1 MAKRNYKVGQ
11 NRYQMAILPPSIDEY
26 ISEHNPVRAIEAYVE
41 TLTLADLNLKNS
53 ESGLTAGQ
61 PAFHPTLLIKL
72 YLYGYMNRIH
82 SSRRL
87 EREATRNLEVIW
99 LVGNLTP
106 SYKTIANFRKDNSEA
121 LKAINKDFILLCR
134 QLNLFKGEEVAV
146 DGSFFKADARKD
158 SIYTDKK
165 LEQQLAEL
173 DKKIEAYQQQLA
185 EQDALDDKNR
195 LESLVDDK
203 DLSQKIERLK
213 KQQAQKKELQ
223 DRLKASSETQIS
235 TVDPDARLL
244 SKRGETTA
252 GYNVQIAVDSQHK
265 LIVAVDVTQDGNDT
279 QLLMPMLEK
288 AQEVLQSD
296 QMIGL
301 ADSGYYSGEQIKQAK
316 EKGVE
321 IYVPIPQTR
330 GPKVEEGRFTRD
342 QFIYDTEKDSY
353 VCPQGEKIAR
363 CGKLQKRNGRYTYT
377 YKSKRSVCKTC
388 PLRAQ
393 CLTEKGATKKIDRW
407 AHENLV
413 DQHRAHMKGSA
424 EKMKNRSSYVEHPF
438 GTLKHRAGKRHFLMR
453 GLEKCQGEFSL
464 MALCYNFTRVLNILG
479 VDALRDFCAQLL
491 RNGKKRTVFA

>member
-173 DKKIEAYQQQLA
+173 DKKIEAYQQQL
-185 EQDALDDKNR
+185 EHG
-195 LESLVDDK
+195 
-203 DLSQKIERLK
+203 
-213 KQQAQKKELQ
+213 LQ
-223 DRLKASSETQIS
+223 TKF
-235 TVDPDARLL
+235 
-244 SKRGETTA
+244 RG
-252 GYNVQIAVDSQHK
+252 
-265 LIVAVDVTQDGNDT
+265 
-279 QLLMPMLEK
+279 
-288 AQEVLQSD
+288 
-296 QMIGL
+296 
-301 ADSGYYSGEQIKQAK
+301 
-316 EKGVE
+316 
-321 IYVPIPQTR
+321 
-330 GPKVEEGRFTRD
+330 F
-342 QFIYDTEKDSY
+342 
-353 VCPQGEKIAR
+353 
-363 CGKLQKRNGRYTYT
+363 
-377 YKSKRSVCKTC
+377 
-388 PLRAQ
+388 
-393 CLTEKGATKKIDRW
+393 
-407 AHENLV
+407 
-413 DQHRAHMKGSA
+413 
-424 EKMKNRSSYVEHPF
+424 
-438 GTLKHRAGKRHFLMR
+438 
-453 GLEKCQGEFSL
+453 
-464 MALCYNFTRVLNILG
+464 LNI
-479 VDALRDFCAQLL
+479 F
-491 RNGKKRTVFA
+491 